1 MWDSVSLLEQCLGV
15 LFNAHQFLPLSLFV
29 DVSLSLLLREALLLE
44 PRIITDPSPLPFVV
58 SFAALCRIQPIR
70 VPSSSPFECFNRA
83 VSRVQDSALSIRQN
97 RPDYTDHRGSDRPIV
112 SSRWFTPIAINGR
125 PPIHSSF
132 PSRGISF
139 CPGHDPVRRAKKR
152 KERERE
158 WRKGEK
164 REKRK

>member
-1 MWDSVSLLEQCLGV
+1 MLEEGRTSLADETGPARSLSLSLSLSAFLLLPFSTKNKATRIMWDSVSLLEQCLGV

-112 SSRWFTPIAINGR
+112 SSR
-125 PPIHSSF
+125 
-132 PSRGISF
+132 
-139 CPGHDPVRRAKKR
+139 
-152 KERERE
+152 
-158 WRKGEK
+158 
-164 REKRK
+164 